1 MPWGRGRVTEWSGP
15 QRGRGC
21 IRIYTSAQRIWRF
34 CCRWR
39 NVESIWN
46 RRSSFDVLG
55 RVEKE
60 RGAEIIISWVALHRE
75 ERLLGEA
82 VRLFWMFNFTG
93 ALPSQ
98 ASELKMGGLRVAR

>member
-1 MPWGRGRVTEWSGP
+1 MPWGRERVTEWSGP

-46 RRSSFDVLG
+46 RLSSFDVLG

-60 RGAEIIISWVALHRE
+60 GHRDNYIWVALHRE

-82 VRLFWMFNFTG
+82 VRLFWVFNFPG
-93 ALPSQ
+93 ALLSR
-98 ASELKMGGLRVAR
+98 ASELKVGGLRVAR